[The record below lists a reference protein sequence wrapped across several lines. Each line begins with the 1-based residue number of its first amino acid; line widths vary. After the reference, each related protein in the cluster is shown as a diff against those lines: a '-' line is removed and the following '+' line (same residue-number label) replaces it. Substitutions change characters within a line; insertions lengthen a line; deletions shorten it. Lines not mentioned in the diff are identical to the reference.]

1 MIISRPPIACNLA
14 SYHTTMT
21 LLTLPATL
29 WDLYVEYLWEYK
41 PGSWVGSAASTFRV
55 LAFLSILPF
64 AILTLLVR
72 LVSYVAP
79 ARIRHSP
86 DLPGCYLIRDRSDPR
101 CH

>member
-1 MIISRPPIACNLA
+1 
-14 SYHTTMT
+14 MT

-72 LVSYVAP
+72 PVSYVAP